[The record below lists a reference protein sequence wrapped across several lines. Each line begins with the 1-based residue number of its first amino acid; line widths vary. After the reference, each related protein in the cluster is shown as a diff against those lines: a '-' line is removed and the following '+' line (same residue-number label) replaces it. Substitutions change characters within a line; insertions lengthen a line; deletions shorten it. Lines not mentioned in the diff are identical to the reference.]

1 MSCGQKV
8 FADEVLFNR
17 AFLPEGSESLDLA
30 PFQKGNAVLPGQYR
44 ADVFVNEQ
52 PIGRKNILFSAS
64 GGGVLP
70 CFTAQLLDE

>member
-1 MSCGQKV
+1 MSCGQKI
-8 FADEVLFNR
+8 FAEEVLFNR

-52 PIGRKNILFSAS
+52 PIGRKNILFSPS
-64 GGGVLP
+64 EEGVQP
-70 CFTAQLLDE
+70 